1 MINMGINE
9 MYEEEEEEE
18 AEEEPTPLQRWKRRA
33 GITELHQ
40 SEYDAPLAELLNK
53 YGDTLTDKEWAWI
66 EVRSAIRNFADLI
79 TNIISVRHSID
90 PDRDAT
96 WLRLQLIEIMEIISD
111 TPEGKER
118 MAQVPPITPEQ
129 LALLVQRFGCIR
141 KVVAKMNKYEAGR
154 LIAKKMAENL

>member
-1 MINMGINE
+1 MIDMEDEI
-9 MYEEEEEEE
+9 YEEEDED
-18 AEEEPTPLQRWKRRA
+18 EPTPLQRWKRRA
-33 GITELHQ
+33 GITELYQ

-66 EVRSAIRNFADLI
+66 EVRNAIRNFADRI
-79 TNIISVRHSID
+79 TNIITVRRSTD

-96 WLRLQLIEIMEIISD
+96 WLRLQLIGIMEIIGD

-118 MAQVPPITPEQ
+118 VTQVPSITADQ
-129 LALLVQRFGCIR
+129 LALLVQRFGCVPE
-141 KVVAKMNKYEAGR
+141 VVSKLNKYEAGR